1 MNAKQWL
8 LASVAVFVAIA
19 VLEFLIHGV
28 LLADAY
34 QQTASIWRPEA
45 EMQRRLWLFFVG
57 DLIFAPVF
65 ALIYAKGYE
74 RGKAAL
80 AQGLR
85 FGAYMGLLVGVSL
98 IFGWYV
104 VLPIKT
110 ALAVSWMVAGFVEM
124 VVAGIVVALV
134 YKP

>member
-1 MNAKQWL
+1 MNMKRWL
-8 LASVAVFVAIA
+8 LASAAVFVVIA

-34 QQTASIWRPEA
+34 KETASVWRPEA
-45 EMQRRLWLFFVG
+45 AMQKRMWLFFVG
-57 DLIFAPVF
+57 NLIFAPVF

-74 RGKAAL
+74 SGKGAL

-85 FGAYMGLLVGVSL
+85 FGVYMGLLIGVSL

-124 VVAGIVVALV
+124 VIAGVVVALV